1 MKYNITGSNLQIA
14 NIELD
19 AGEELVT
26 TGGAMVYTTGNIAM
40 ETKMEGGFMSGL
52 KRSISG
58 AGMFLVKFKPQGGTG
73 IVGIGGSAPGKI
85 IELDISKKVWIC
97 QKSSYLASERDVKI
111 DIAFQ
116 KKLGSALFGGE
127 GFVLQKL
134 SGNGMAFAHACGD
147 LVQYDLKPGEM
158 VKVST
163 SHVVAW
169 EDGVTYDISSVG
181 GVKNVLFSGEGLFVT
196 TLTGPGRIILQ
207 SMTLYDLAM
216 ALSPFLPSNNS

>member
-14 NIELD
+14 NVELD
-19 AGEELVT
+19 SGEELVT
-26 TGGAMVYTTGNIAM
+26 TGGAMVYTSGNVTM
-40 ETKMEGGFMSGL
+40 ETKMEGGLMSGL

-58 AGMFLVKFKPQGGTG
+58 AGMFLVKYKPQGGTG
-73 IVGIGGSAPGKI
+73 TVGIAGSAPGKI
-85 IELDISKKVWIC
+85 IDLNVSQKAWIC
-97 QKSSYLASERDVKI
+97 QKSSFLASEKSVAI

-134 SGNGMAFAHACGD
+134 SGSGIAFAHACGD
-147 LVQYDLKPGEM
+147 LIQYDLKAGEM

-169 EDGVTYDISSVG
+169 QEGVKYDISSSG
-181 GVKNVLFSGEGLFVT
+181 GVKHALFSGEGLFVT
-196 TLTGPGRIILQ
+196 TLTGPGRVILQ
-207 SMTLYDLAM
+207 SMTLGDLAM
-216 ALSPFLPSNNS
+216 SLYPYMPSSS